1 MRPQGRN
8 RVYPIDRFVNAVLSG
23 KPRRPIELGK
33 IEKKKG
39 KSEEF
44 PFLLP
49 EPWISKR
56 ISGRGEE
63 DAADPVRPLGMWS
76 HFVPEEIFDEKAFPV
91 GRADWLMHPEQM
103 FHAVLHFCKHILSI
117 PLPADGRV
125 DNR

>member
-1 MRPQGRN
+1 MAN
-8 RVYPIDRFVNAVLSG
+8 RVGQNR
-23 KPRRPIELGK
+23 
-33 IEKKKG
+33 KKKRN
-39 KSEEF
+39 SEEF

-103 FHAVLHFCKHILSI
+103 LHAVLHFVNIFFQFLFRQMVGLTI
-117 PLPADGRV
+117 VDGFQPCEQCTG
-125 DNR
+125 DNGSSD